1 MKDWL
6 TSQPQIKRVYEN
18 VPTPRLQMYRD
29 GKKDPQ
35 ETLFIA
41 HVPGSMVKKILEEK
55 GLHNKGYADL

>member
-1 MKDWL
+1 
-6 TSQPQIKRVYEN
+6 
-18 VPTPRLQMYRD
+18 MYRD

-55 GLHNKGYADL
+55 GLDNKGYADL